1 MSAWRIVLA
10 DDHQIVRA
18 GLRLVLENELPCR
31 VVAEAATGDEAVAYT
46 QQQQPDVLVTDLV
59 MPGQSGLEVIRQVH
73 QLVPRTR
80 IVVFSMYADDRY
92 VREALQSGAL
102 AYVLKESMA
111 NELVAAVRDVIAGQ
125 RYLSQ
130 ALARRVI
137 EAYAQPTALDPYDT
151 LTRRERAVLTL
162 VAMGLTSGAIA
173 EQLGISA
180 RTVDGHRTNV
190 LRKLGLR
197 SLADLVRYAVQRGLL
212 PPEG

>member
-73 QLVPRTR
+73 HLVPHTR
-80 IVVFSMYADDRY
+80 IVVFSMYADERY

-111 NELVAAVRDVIAGQ
+111 DELVTAVRDVIAGQ

-197 SLADLVRYAVQRGLL
+197 SLAELVRYAVQRGLL
-212 PPEG
+212 PPEH

>member
-1 MSAWRIVLA
+1 MNAWRIVLA
-10 DDHQIVRA
+10 DDHQMVRA

-80 IVVFSMYADDRY
+80 IVVFSMYADERY

-111 NELVAAVRDVIAGQ
+111 NELVTAVRDVIAGQ

-173 EQLGISA
+173 AQLGISA

-197 SLADLVRYAVQRGLL
+197 
-212 PPEG
+212 

>member
-111 NELVAAVRDVIAGQ
+111 DELVAAVRDVIAGQ

>member
-1 MSAWRIVLA
+1 MNAWRIVLA
-10 DDHQIVRA
+10 DDHQMVRA

-80 IVVFSMYADDRY
+80 IVVFSMYADERY

-111 NELVAAVRDVIAGQ
+111 NELVTAVRDVIAGQ

-173 EQLGISA
+173 AQLGISA

-197 SLADLVRYAVQRGLL
+197 SLADLVRYAVQRDLL
-212 PPEG
+212 PPER